1 MEKIIKVG
9 TKVTL
14 EKSSRWAVMSENGES
29 SPWNPVGMTG
39 KVLSVNDALRMPFY
53 VKWENGETNNYKADD
68 LKVLG
73 QVILPK
79 YLVKK
84 NTHYDDEFYGNI
96 GEATPLVG
104 TDGLPLFVGDL
115 VKISFKDSVPS
126 IHPVVKSKKGYFIMG
141 YRSATLN
148 GNTWDDVSY
157 EKHESFHKEPDYGPK
172 FTVRDTLEGV
182 TGVE

>member
-1 MEKIIKVG
+1 MEKIIQVG

-14 EKSSRWAVMSENGES
+14 EKSSRWAVTLSNGES
-29 SPWNPVGMTG
+29 SPLNPVGIHG
-39 KVLSVNDALRMPFY
+39 QVISINDNLRLRFV
-53 VKWENGETNNYKADD
+53 VKWSNGKTNYYGADD

-84 NTHYDDEFYGNI
+84 NDHYDDEFYGNI

-115 VKISFKDSVPS
+115 VKINFKDSVPS
-126 IHPVVKSKKGYFIMG
+126 IHPVVKTKKGYFIMG

-157 EKHESFHKEPDYGPK
+157 EKHESFQKEPDYGPK
-172 FTVRDTLEGV
+172 FAVRDTVDGV

>member
-1 MEKIIKVG
+1 MEKIIQVG

-14 EKSSRWAVMSENGES
+14 DKGSRWYFVDEEGMS
-29 SPWNPVGMTG
+29 PPYNPVGIHGQVILIDDEMELCF
-39 KVLSVNDALRMPFY
+39 V
-53 VKWENGETNNYKADD
+53 VKWSNGQTNSYEADD

-79 YLVKK
+79 YLVKR
-84 NTHYDDEFYGNI
+84 NDHYDDEFYGNI

-115 VKISFKDSVPS
+115 VKIGFKDSVPS
-126 IHPVVKSKKGYFIMG
+126 IHPVVKTKKGYFIMG

-157 EKHESFHKEPDYGPK
+157 EKHKSFRKEPDYGPK
-172 FTVRDTLEGV
+172 FAVRDTLDGV

>member
-14 EKSSRWAVMSENGES
+14 EKSSRWAIIDENGES
-29 SPWNPVGMTG
+29 SPWNPIGTHGQVI
-39 KVLSVNDALRMPFY
+39 SINDKLRLCFV
-53 VKWENGETNNYKADD
+53 VKWSNGETNYYKADE

-73 QVILPK
+73 QTTLPK
-79 YLVKK
+79 YLIKK
-84 NTHYDDEFYGNI
+84 NTLYADEFYGNI

-104 TDGLPLFVGDL
+104 TDRLPLFVGDL
-115 VKISFKDSVPS
+115 VKIGFKDDVPR
-126 IHPVVKSKKGYFIMG
+126 IHPVVKTKKGYFVMG
-141 YRSATLN
+141 YKSATLN

-172 FTVRDTLEGV
+172 FTVRDTLDGV